1 MKTYYLIAL
10 LRNRKISEYV
20 CLLGECSP
28 WRLWACDPMNRVY
41 EGVHQGICGHVT
53 PGKGSDVGHERGDCG
68 HITPCAGGKEVTL
81 ETVGV

>member
-1 MKTYYLIAL
+1 
-10 LRNRKISEYV
+10 
-20 CLLGECSP
+20 
-28 WRLWACDPMNRVY
+28 MNRVY
-41 EGVHQGICGHVT
+41 EGVHQGNFGHVT